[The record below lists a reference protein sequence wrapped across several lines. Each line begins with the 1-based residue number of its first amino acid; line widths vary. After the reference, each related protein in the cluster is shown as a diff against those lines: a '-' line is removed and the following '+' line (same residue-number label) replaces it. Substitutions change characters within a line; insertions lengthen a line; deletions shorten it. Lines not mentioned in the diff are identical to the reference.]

1 MFILCTVYNSTTVK
15 VGLAQDGVEGQR
27 LFKQL
32 SFRGFNGLSFPTWP
46 CWILT
51 SKVPLHRMLKWSYY
65 GQWNVVRKS
74 TGNVMQWSRRVG
86 SRGVSRGRRLLL
98 PVWRVWSLNVA
109 KAARGA
115 GYSGAACSDISS
127 SQSEARDHLLS
138 KAARQNLP

>member
-15 VGLAQDGVEGQR
+15 VGLVQDGVEGQR

-32 SFRGFNGLSFPTWP
+32 SFRGFNGLSFPTWA
-46 CWILT
+46 CWMLT

-65 GQWNVVRKS
+65 GQWNVQENQLVTWCNGPGGLGPEECPKVVVSCCRC
-74 TGNVMQWSRRVG
+74 GG
-86 SRGVSRGRRLLL
+86 CGVWTL
-98 PVWRVWSLNVA
+98 PRQHAVPGTV
-109 KAARGA
+109 
-115 GYSGAACSDISS
+115 GAACSDISS